1 MKAALSVWL
10 IQYMKTKKNKNMIEK
25 TSYTEAFEE
34 LQLIVEE
41 METGEITVDV
51 LSEKV
56 KRAAILIQICKQKLK
71 ATELDVKKI
80 LQELDSGD
88 EKNDQD

>member
-1 MKAALSVWL
+1 MWLGQFMIIKQNNMK
-10 IQYMKTKKNKNMIEK
+10 EK
-25 TSYTEAFEE
+25 ISYTEAFEE

-56 KRAAILIQICKQKLK
+56 KRAAVLIQICKQKLK

-80 LQELDSGD
+80 LQELDSGED
-88 EKNDQD
+88 KIEPNL

>member
-1 MKAALSVWL
+1 
-10 IQYMKTKKNKNMIEK
+10 MIEK

-88 EKNDQD
+88 EKNDQDL

>member
-1 MKAALSVWL
+1 MKDQ
-10 IQYMKTKKNKNMIEK
+10 I
-25 TSYTEAFEE
+25 SYTEAFEE
-34 LQLIVEE
+34 LQMIVEE

-56 KRAAILIQICKQKLK
+56 KRAAVLIQICKQKLK

-80 LQELDSGD
+80 LQELDED
-88 EKNDQD
+88 ADKNEPNL

>member
-1 MKAALSVWL
+1 
-10 IQYMKTKKNKNMIEK
+10 MKTKKNKNMIEK